1 MASPEENQS
10 IVDKFF
16 KYSVWSFYSLIAAF
30 LILFVTIFKAP
41 AIGFT
46 FLVIALFGYAAPRIW
61 VLKYKN
67 DPVVATMIEDRKI
80 KNKALLKKLSQIVV
94 VDHLAGFEEFEISR
108 SCSLYPD
115 EDGLHLNYGNK
126 QVKIFEWKNIIEV
139 NAGSEDELRKRV
151 TLSRVLL
158 TGIFAL
164 ALKKE
169 KKKKFYL
176 TITTNN
182 AVGLF
187 EINTIGRDNR
197 RSEQKAQVFSAFCNS
212 KVRSADPVD
221 ARDSTQNEDIF
232 EQIEKLGKLLEKG
245 LITEA
250 DFEKSKSSLLERL

>member
-94 VDHLAGFEEFEISR
+94 VDHLA
-108 SCSLYPD
+108 
-115 EDGLHLNYGNK
+115 
-126 QVKIFEWKNIIEV
+126 
-139 NAGSEDELRKRV
+139 
-151 TLSRVLL
+151 
-158 TGIFAL
+158 
-164 ALKKE
+164 
-169 KKKKFYL
+169 
-176 TITTNN
+176 
-182 AVGLF
+182 
-187 EINTIGRDNR
+187 
-197 RSEQKAQVFSAFCNS
+197 
-212 KVRSADPVD
+212 
-221 ARDSTQNEDIF
+221 
-232 EQIEKLGKLLEKG
+232 
-245 LITEA
+245 
-250 DFEKSKSSLLERL
+250 